1 MGLGEDRDLVP
12 LGAGFDIMK
21 RGYSRVQ
28 VEEHLERL
36 DGELRLLAADRDA
49 AVSQAA
55 DLARQLEQSRSE
67 IDNLRGQVERLALPP
82 TTLEGLSERLQ
93 RMLRLAQDEA
103 AETKARA
110 EAEAEHIRAKGEADA
125 NSLRQQFEQKLAE
138 LENRKA
144 QMESEHRTLID
155 TSRKEIADSSAAA
168 EAERN
173 RLDSE
178 SEQRRTTVEEDFEI
192 AMASRRTESM
202 RALAEQE
209 ATSKSEAERRV
220 REATEEA
227 NRRRHESITEAN
239 ARLHEASYEAHR
251 RVREATEEANRR
263 ITHAAERVTVLRR
276 LRARVADQL
285 HSARDLLAEAHEQL
299 ENAVPVLDP
308 LPEEIPAVATSSAS
322 SSSAPSSS
330 ASSSSAPSS
339 SAPGKP
345 AADDVDGPTKSMR
358 PIGAPKEG
366 WEPAAVDELDKEP
379 QQRRSSDPKADA
391 PTVRTS
397 AQPAQQPS
405 PGKPRPRPSAQ
416 QPTKQ
421 ASPVQPQSSAER
433 TG

>member
-67 IDNLRGQVERLALPP
+67 IDSLRGQVERLALPP

-125 NSLRQQFEQKLAE
+125 NSLRQQFDQKLAE

-144 QMESEHRTLID
+144 QMESEHRTLMD
-155 TSRKEIADSSAAA
+155 TARKEVAESGAAA

-276 LRARVADQL
+276 LRARVADQM

-308 LPEEIPAVATSSAS
+308 LPEEIPVVAA
-322 SSSAPSSS
+322 SSAPTKP
-330 ASSSSAPSS
+330 AA
-339 SAPGKP
+339 AAAAKP
-345 AADDVDGPTKSMR
+345 AADDAAVDGPTKSMR
-358 PIGAPKEG
+358 PIGAPKET
-366 WEPAAVDELDKEP
+366 WESAAVDELDKEP
-379 QQRRSSDPKADA
+379 QQRRSTDAKADA
-391 PTVRTS
+391 PTVRT
-397 AQPAQQPS
+397 AVQPAQQPS
-405 PGKPRPRPSAQ
+405 PGKPRPRPS
-416 QPTKQ
+416 Q
-421 ASPVQPQSSAER
+421 AQPQPQTQTKTRSQEER
-433 TG
+433 AG